1 MIRKNTEERNCIFLS
16 VFAFFFH
23 LISIKFYPVNFE
35 FSFSEGAKFFQNFE
49 IKLIDQYFFNQ
60 ANTFVFPLLV
70 GLIDKILFIDDT
82 LATARIL
89 SASSYLFF
97 GLGFIKIFSFY
108 KIKLNC
114 AFFILFFFL
123 NPLIWTFGHRG
134 IPDLFA
140 TSIAF
145 YSFSGILM
153 IKNISSF
160 KSYLCFALLGVSICI
175 KPFCLIYLG
184 LIFLLKYNKNLFFI
198 IKKYF
203 IPFFISLLLPI
214 IYFSLI
220 KINYGFYLIPDKF
233 STEVSFLKGGFFNN
247 FFGYLIILSLFIL
260 PLSFKKKF
268 INFKNFLI
276 VIFIL
281 FPLSFFLGSVI
292 HSPQAEL
299 NFGFL
304 NNLVGNQPIFLIGVV
319 SLLIFCLYVYDYL
332 KVNYPSKNRANIDF
346 LIIVIFYI
354 FILSL
359 TRPSQRYLITILPL
373 IMIFFLTNSNY
384 LKNKMIFIPVG
395 LLYIC
400 FNIILSVNFYLN
412 SSINENIIKH
422 LLKKDILKKTIPGPL
437 YPHSYHYFFSEE
449 DKFYVI
455 TTDPK
460 NHIKKFKKN
469 IFFLEKKFYLSKI

>member
-1 MIRKNTEERNCIFLS
+1 MIIKNSDERNCLLLS
-16 VFAFFFH
+16 IFAFFFH
-23 LISIKFYPVNFE
+23 LLFIKFYPVNFE
-35 FSFSEGAKFFQNFE
+35 FSFSEGAKYLYDFDT
-49 IKLIDQYFFNQ
+49 KVIDNYFFNQ
-60 ANTFVFPLLV
+60 ANTFVFSVIIGLV
-70 GLIDKILFIDDT
+70 DKVLFIDDT
-82 LATARIL
+82 LISARLL
-89 SASSYLFF
+89 SATSYLFF
-97 GLGFIKIFSFY
+97 GLGFIKIFKFY
-108 KIKLNC
+108 KIKLSIT
-114 AFFILFFFL
+114 FFILYFLL
-123 NPLIWTFGHRG
+123 NPLIWTYGHRG

-140 TSIAF
+140 TSLAF
-145 YSFSGILM
+145 YTFSNFLFLKNSQS
-153 IKNISSF
+153 IKNYSNF
-160 KSYLCFALLGVSICI
+160 FLLGISISI
-175 KPFCLIYLG
+175 KPFCIIYLA
-184 LIFLLKYNKNLFFI
+184 LIFLIELNRSILLVIKNYFLLFFTSSL
-198 IKKYF
+198 
-203 IPFFISLLLPI
+203 IPIL
-214 IYFSLI
+214 YFSLI
-220 KINYGFYLIPDKF
+220 KINFGFYLIPDKF